1 MLASITPLGERGRG
15 NRWWLTALAYEAGSI
30 VGGAAMG
37 AAAGAIGLPLAHL
50 LLASALARAVAGA
63 AVTVV
68 ALALEI
74 RTLNARSRLP
84 GPRRQV
90 DKAWLDRYRGWVYG
104 GGFGLQLGTGLV
116 TIVNSA
122 AMYALVGLFIA
133 MGSPATGAAVGALFG
148 LARALPLLAFGRA
161 RDFVSL
167 QQVHRRLDRLATS
180 SRVGT
185 VGVLAAVSL
194 LLVVVSAA
202 AR

>member
-15 NRWWLTALAYEAGSI
+15 NRWWLTALAYEVGSI

-37 AAAGAIGLPLAHL
+37 AAAGTIGLPLAHL
-50 LLASALARAVAGA
+50 LLTSALARAVAGA
-63 AVTVV
+63 AVTAV

-74 RTLNARSRLP
+74 GMRNARSRLP

-122 AMYALVGLFIA
+122 AMYALVGLLIA

-167 QQVHRRLDRLATS
+167 QQVHRRLDRLAAS
-180 SRVGT
+180 SRAGT
-185 VGVLAAVSL
+185 AGVLAGVSV

>member
-15 NRWWLTALAYEAGSI
+15 NQWWLTVLAYEAGSI
-30 VGGAAMG
+30 IGGAAMG
-37 AAAGAIGLPLAHL
+37 ASAGAIGLPLAHL

-63 AVTVV
+63 SVTAV

-74 RTLNARSRLP
+74 GTRNASSRMP

-122 AMYALVGLFIA
+122 AMYALVGLLIA
-133 MGSPATGAAVGALFG
+133 MGSPTTGAAVGALFG

-180 SRVGT
+180 SRAGT
-185 VGVLAAVSL
+185 VGVLAAMSL

>member
-37 AAAGAIGLPLAHL
+37 AAAGAIGLPLAHV
-50 LLASALARAVAGA
+50 LLASALARAVAAA
-63 AVTVV
+63 AVTAV

-74 RTLNARSRLP
+74 GTLNARSRLP

-122 AMYALVGLFIA
+122 SMYALVGLLIA
-133 MGSPATGAAVGALFG
+133 MGSPATGAAVGAIFG

-167 QQVHRRLDRLATS
+167 QQVHRRLDRLAMS